1 MKLIFC
7 KECQS
12 VFSLSF
18 NKKTCDCGKGWG
30 RYMRDGLNAE
40 YGGTVIP
47 LGFANASFMAALN
60 NQQEE
65 GMGKEFVAFVINRKC
80 RTFHNRD

>member
-18 NKKTCDCGKGWG
+18 SKKTCDCGKSWG

-47 LGFANASFMAALN
+47 LGFANASFIAALN
-60 NQQEE
+60 TN
-65 GMGKEFVAFVINRKC
+65 KKRVWAKNL
-80 RTFHNRD
+80 